1 MAKGNFTKE
10 AITRQVLNFFN
21 ENSTKPFNYKQVSA
35 ALGLKK
41 SVMKERVVD
50 AMFDL
55 EAAGK
60 IQRISAGKYKANMRR
75 QTVTGVLDR
84 ESVAKKTYL
93 IPDDGG
99 ERVWI
104 AERSMGCAL
113 NGDRVEVVLFPR
125 RKGREQEGEVVNVL
139 ERKKTEFV
147 GILEVKPTF
156 AFLNI
161 DKKLLT
167 HDMFIP
173 LDKLNGGKDG
183 QRCVG
188 RIVEWVSKEKNPIGE
203 IVTVLGDVGNNDAE
217 MHAILAEFGLPYSYP
232 QEVEDA
238 ANEIPDVIDDDE
250 IARRVDMR
258 DVVTF
263 TIDPRDAKDF
273 DDALSIRKLEAG
285 LWEIGVHIADVT
297 HYVTPDSI
305 IDKEAYK
312 RATSVYL
319 VDRTVP
325 MLPERLCNNICSL
338 RPNEDKLAYSV
349 IFHIDEFAE
358 VKDYKICRT
367 VINSNRRFTYEEAQA
382 IIESQQLTVNSQQ
395 SLNDTG
401 TGEQYRDE
409 LLKLNEL
416 AQILRTKR
424 FAKGAIAFDRVEVRF
439 EIDEKGKPLSV
450 YFKEAKESN
459 MLIEEFMLLAN
470 KTVAAH
476 IGKGLINKPL
486 SPSDSLTSS
495 SSFLQGIMQTSLP
508 SALAS
513 SVGSPNLGEHSSVKL
528 KKKPKTFVYRVHDV
542 PNPDKLENFSTFI
555 KRFGYKLK
563 TTGKSEVVSAAINNL
578 LDQVTGKRE
587 QNLIET
593 LAIRSMAKATYTTE
607 NIGHYGLAFDYYT
620 HFTSPIRRYPDM
632 MVHRLLTR
640 YLFEEGHS
648 VNKNEYEEY
657 CEHSS
662 DMEQLAASAERA
674 SIKYKQVEYMSE
686 RLGQVYDGVI
696 SGVTDWGIYVEL
708 NENKCE
714 GMIPVRC
721 LDDDYYEF
729 DEKNYCIV
737 GRYTGKRYQL
747 GDELTVKIAKADL
760 VKKQLDF
767 VLV

>member
-55 EAAGK
+55 ESAGK

-113 NGDRVEVVLFPR
+113 NGDKVEVVLFPR
-125 RKGREQEGEVVNVL
+125 RKGKEQEGEVVNVL

-173 LDKLNGGKDG
+173 LEKLNGGKDG

-188 RIVEWVSKEKNPIGE
+188 RIVEWSSKEKNPIGE
-203 IVTVLGDVGNNDAE
+203 IVAVLGDVGNNDAE

-238 ANEIPDVIDDDE
+238 ANEISDIIDAEE
-250 IARRVDMR
+250 IARRKDMR
-258 DVVTF
+258 EVLTF

-273 DDALSIRKLEAG
+273 DDALSIRKLESG
-285 LWEIGVHIADVT
+285 LWEVGVHIADVT
-297 HYVTPDSI
+297 HYVTPNSI

-319 VDRTVP
+319 VDRTIP

-349 IFHIDEFAE
+349 VFQLDEFAE
-358 VKDYKICRT
+358 VKSYEICRT
-367 VINSNRRFTYEEAQA
+367 VINSNRRFTYEEAQE
-382 IIESQQLTVNSQQ
+382 IIESQQSTVNSQQ
-395 SLNDTG
+395 SLDNTE
-401 TGEQYRDE
+401 TREQYRAE

-416 AQILRTKR
+416 AKILRVKR

-450 YFKEAKESN
+450 YFKEAKEAN
-459 MLIEEFMLLAN
+459 KLIEEFMLLAN
-470 KTVAAH
+470 KTVASH
-476 IGKGLINKPL
+476 IGKPKG
-486 SPSDSLTSS
+486 
-495 SSFLQGIMQTSLP
+495 
-508 SALAS
+508 
-513 SVGSPNLGEHSSVKL
+513 VKGA
-528 KKKPKTFVYRVHDV
+528 KAKPKTFVYRVHDV

-563 TTGKSEVVSAAINNL
+563 TTGKNQEVSSAINNL
-578 LDQVTGKRE
+578 LDQVAGKRE

-593 LAIRSMAKATYTTE
+593 LAVRSMAKATYTTE
-607 NIGHYGLAFDYYT
+607 NIGHYGLAFDYYS

-632 MVHRLLTR
+632 MAHRLLTR

-686 RLGQVYDGVI
+686 RLGLVYDGVI

-714 GMIPVRC
+714 GMIPIRC

-737 GRYTGKRYQL
+737 GRHTGKRYQL
-747 GDELTVKIAKADL
+747 GDELTVRIAKTDL
-760 VKKQLDF
+760 MKKQLDF
-767 VLV
+767 ELA

>member
-125 RKGREQEGEVVNVL
+125 RKGKEQEGEVVEVL

-173 LDKLNGGKDG
+173 LEKLNGGKDG

-188 RIVEWVSKEKNPIGE
+188 RIVEWASKEKNPIGE
-203 IVTVLGDVGNNDAE
+203 IVTVLGDVGDNDAE

-232 QEVEDA
+232 ADVEAA
-238 ANEIPDVIDDDE
+238 ANEISDKIEDEE

-273 DDALSIRKLEAG
+273 DDALSIRKLESG

-319 VDRTVP
+319 VDRTIP

-338 RPNEDKLAYSV
+338 RPNEDKLAFSV
-349 IFHIDEFAE
+349 VFHVDEFAE

-367 VINSNRRFTYEEAQA
+367 VINSNRRFTYEEAQE
-382 IIESQQLTVNSQQ
+382 IIECGMRNEELGMNKPLSPSD
-395 SLNDTG
+395 SSPK
-401 TGEQYRDE
+401 TGEQYNAE
-409 LLKLNEL
+409 ILKLNEL
-416 AQILRTKR
+416 AKMLRVKR

-450 YFKEAKESN
+450 YFKEAKEAN
-459 MLIEEFMLLAN
+459 MMIEEFMLLAN
-470 KTVAAH
+470 KTVAMH
-476 IGKGLINKPL
+476 IGKPK
-486 SPSDSLTSS
+486 
-495 SSFLQGIMQTSLP
+495 
-508 SALAS
+508 A
-513 SVGSPNLGEHSSVKL
+513 VKGA
-528 KKKPKTFVYRVHDV
+528 KSKPKTFVYRVHDV

-714 GMIPVRC
+714 GMIPIRC

-737 GRYTGKRYQL
+737 GRHTGKRYQL
-747 GDELTVKIAKADL
+747 GDELTVKVAKADL

>member
-10 AITRQVLNFFN
+10 AIMRQVLNFFN

-60 IQRISAGKYKANMRR
+60 IQRVSAGKYKANMRR

-125 RKGREQEGEVVNVL
+125 RKGKEQEGEVVEVL

-173 LDKLNGGKDG
+173 LEKLNGGKDG

-188 RIVEWVSKEKNPIGE
+188 RIVEWESKEKNPIGE

-238 ANEIPDVIDDDE
+238 ANEISDVIDAEE
-250 IARRVDMR
+250 IGRRRDMR

-273 DDALSIRKLEAG
+273 DDALSIRKLETG

-349 IFHIDEFAE
+349 VFHVDEFAE

-367 VINSNRRFTYEEAQA
+367 VINSNRRFTYEEAQQ
-382 IIESQQLTVNSQQ
+382 IIE
-395 SLNDTG
+395 
-401 TGEQYRDE
+401 TGEGDYAQE
-409 LLKLNEL
+409 VLKLNEL
-416 AQILRTKR
+416 AKMLRVKR

-476 IGKGLINKPL
+476 IGKPK
-486 SPSDSLTSS
+486 
-495 SSFLQGIMQTSLP
+495 
-508 SALAS
+508 A
-513 SVGSPNLGEHSSVKL
+513 VKGA
-528 KKKPKTFVYRVHDV
+528 KSKAKTFVYRVHDV

-640 YLFEEGHS
+640 YLFDEGHS

-714 GMIPVRC
+714 GMIPIRC

-760 VKKQLDF
+760 IKKQLDF